1 MSFREEE
8 EEKARREEARKAR
21 ISRDT
26 RRDEVNYWK
35 NTENNKKLLLD
46 FAAVQGFDPNVKEN
60 WYNVTTTAIAS
71 SGVINWSLIFSLIFR
86 KRILINYIAR
96 IRGFVHPIQGQLP
109 YHANWLVSRK
119 SIWCF
124 QICCQKYVS
133 FFLIFFSNRIRF
145 R

>member
-71 SGVINWSLIFSLIFR
+71 SGVIN
-86 KRILINYIAR
+86 
-96 IRGFVHPIQGQLP
+96 
-109 YHANWLVSRK
+109 
-119 SIWCF
+119 
-124 QICCQKYVS
+124 
-133 FFLIFFSNRIRF
+133 
-145 R
+145 